1 MIGLRELF
9 AVLAVVLVARPALC
23 AETSKVQHKVKCLE
37 DAMIVEIVK
46 QPEMLDIYLEG
57 LRSFPDAN
65 CHPLVADGLAVLRL
79 DLTEKFECGI
89 TKVTNQMTGRSSY
102 SHRVVIEQSDPQ
114 RPKEVLNVKCVRGQ
128 TANLT
133 DHAVFKR
140 SVLPAGFQE
149 PEDLEITTELTM
161 RAPEPQLS
169 VGVRQGGQPVTGEL
183 NVNPGTALNM
193 DVYLDKASA
202 PIYGLLVSYMQ
213 VTDTKNQ
220 EETIIFNGCSFDPHL
235 FENFNTVDGDF
246 LTAKFR
252 AFKFPDSTYVQ
263 FKGTVN
269 VCLDKCQGVEC
280 SNGQVGYGR
289 RRRRSVPD
297 ISADPNAIYKVT
309 MVTFIKVDY
318 SDDELLRK
326 GPGNIIRAD
335 SELPPRRRNATPV
348 LATNGL
354 ADSADGVDAS
364 GASGPGQ
371 RLQLAGEHVREE
383 LAYTVVQ
390 ERGVSGAPAAR
401 SASLVLAAVLAI
413 LAVVARWS
421 LAGTFDF
428 SSLLEY
434 EILALIEMML
444 IFTSSRREIK
454 CQCPSTQILI
464 PSFICDKCR
473 IVSFNSRKIL
483 RN

>member
-1 MIGLRELF
+1 
-9 AVLAVVLVARPALC
+9 
-23 AETSKVQHKVKCLE
+23 
-37 DAMIVEIVK
+37 MIVEIVK
-46 QPEMLDIYLEG
+46 RPEMLDIYLEG

-89 TKVTNQMTGRSSY
+89 TKVTNQLTGRSSY
-102 SHRVVIEQSDPQ
+102 SHRVVIELSDPE
-114 RPKEVLNVKCVRGQ
+114 RPKEILNVKCVRGASQ
-128 TANLT
+128 AANLT
-133 DHAVFKR
+133 DHAVFRR

-263 FKGTVN
+263 FRGTVN

-297 ISADPNAIYKVT
+297 MSADPNAIYKVT

-354 ADSADGVDAS
+354 ADSADGA
-364 GASGPGQ
+364 GQQQGQQ

-390 ERGVSGAPAAR
+390 ERGVSGGPAAR
-401 SASLVLAAVLAI
+401 APQL
-413 LAVVARWS
+413 LAVV
-421 LAGTFDF
+421 LAG
-428 SSLLEY
+428 LVV
-434 EILALIEMML
+434 AMAA
-444 IFTSSRREIK
+444 RPRW
-454 CQCPSTQILI
+454 
-464 PSFICDKCR
+464 
-473 IVSFNSRKIL
+473 
-483 RN
+483 

>member
-1 MIGLRELF
+1 MIGLRRLCVV
-9 AVLAVVLVARPALC
+9 AALLAAAS
-23 AETSKVQHKVKCLE
+23 AETKVQHKVKCLE

-46 QPEMLDIYLEG
+46 QPDMLDIYPEG
-57 LRSFPDAN
+57 LRSFPDPN

-89 TKVTNQMTGRSSY
+89 TKVTNQITGRSTY
-102 SHRVVIEQSDPQ
+102 THRVVVETSDPE
-114 RPKEVLNVKCVRGQ
+114 RPKEILTVKCVRGP
-128 TANLT
+128 TANHT
-133 DHAVFKR
+133 VYKR
-140 SVLPAGFQE
+140 NVLPLPAGFQE
-149 PEDLEITTELTM
+149 PEDLEITTELTE
-161 RAPEPQLS
+161 RAPRPQLS
-169 VGVRQGGQPVTGEL
+169 VGVRQGGQPISGEL
-183 NVNPGTALNM
+183 NVNPGTPLQM

-252 AFKFPDSTYVQ
+252 AFKFPDSTFVQ
-263 FKGTVN
+263 FKATVN

-289 RRRRSVPD
+289 RRRRAVPD
-297 ISADPNAIYKVT
+297 MSADPNAIYKVT
-309 MVTFIKVDY
+309 MITFIKVDY

-354 ADSADGVDAS
+354 ADVADAADSPA
-364 GASGPGQ
+364 GQ
-371 RLQLAGEHVREE
+371 QSLQLADEHVREE
-383 LAYTVVQ
+383 LAYTVV
-390 ERGVSGAPAAR
+390 RSGDPSAA
-401 SASLVLAAVLAI
+401 SSVTASWCVLTLLLVAAA
-413 LAVVARWS
+413 
-421 LAGTFDF
+421 T
-428 SSLLEY
+428 
-434 EILALIEMML
+434 
-444 IFTSSRREIK
+444 
-454 CQCPSTQILI
+454 
-464 PSFICDKCR
+464 
-473 IVSFNSRKIL
+473 L
-483 RN
+483 RAH